1 MRRALAPVLYLTLTL
16 VMTNPLVLHLASAV
30 EDKQDALLNT
40 WIIAWVGHGLLTD
53 PLHLFQTNIFYP
65 YPNTLAFSETLIPQG
80 LLALPIS
87 LATGNTV
94 LGYNLVLLFS
104 FWLAAYAMYLFVFD
118 LVHHRGAALVAGTI
132 FAFNPYNLGNLA
144 QVQLLSF
151 GWLPL
156 ALLYLRKSIHNS
168 QFERGSRPLSVR
180 NSFLLG
186 LYFSIQSLASIY
198 YAFLSGIAVVL
209 LVIWSMADGWVR
221 AQRNRLAW
229 VPFFRRA
236 ATQLTFSAVVIAI
249 LVVPILLPYLQVQR
263 DLGFQRKV
271 EESEP
276 FSASLV
282 LYTEVSPQNALYGS
296 LLAPRPPIIAGG
308 YPLDNLFPGILPV
321 ILAVVGVVAARQ
333 DSKWLYIVLL
343 AIAFLLSLGPRL
355 FLAPTVGTSIT
366 LPYHWLYDAVSL
378 LHALRAPVRFDALV
392 MFALA
397 VLAGMGVTKLTM
409 NKEIAGLGICLLVSV
424 EYLAVPAANIVPV
437 PTGNAIPEYVR
448 WLAQQ
453 PHGTILELPMIAS
466 DPTKP
471 LLDLTTQYLTTYHW
485 QDTPDGY
492 SGFNPGKRGEI
503 AYEMQFFPNE
513 RSDALIRTLG
523 VQYLVVHSADL
534 PDWNTRRDAVNKT
547 AGLQLVKQFG
557 GDYVYRVEPRAEGR
571 QSMSARAYFPSPATP
586 GAGIIVYLIL
596 ENRDAHSVAVLPTDT
611 LQVEA
616 HWSDSSVQ
624 QVAAPLPLVTSTVSV
639 VPVRLK
645 APSRQGAWQVELRV
659 SSPAI
664 GIQNLKG
671 QIIVDDGEPAHQIVL
686 PARVLLS
693 SPVKPIYSPG
703 DQIELNLTWQPL
715 NKIDAYYS
723 ASVRVVDAKGI
734 KITGAQDRQPVRETM
749 LWVPGVVVPDRFD
762 LSLPRDLAPGEY
774 FVQLLLYQPEL
785 GMDALLL
792 DDANTPQ
799 EITVLGK
806 FIVK

>member
-1 MRRALAPVLYLTLTL
+1 
-16 VMTNPLVLHLASAV
+16 MTNPLVLHLASAV
-30 EDKQDALLNT
+30 EDRQDALLNT

-53 PLHLFQTNIFYP
+53 PLRLFQTNIFYP

-80 LLALPIS
+80 LLALPIN

-104 FWLAAYAMYLFVFD
+104 FWLAAYAMYLFTFD
-118 LVHHRGAALVAGTI
+118 LVHHRGAALIAGTI

-156 ALLYLRKSIHNS
+156 ALLYLKKLVHNS
-168 QFERGSRPLSVR
+168 QFANSSRHLSIR
-180 NSFLLG
+180 NSFLFG
-186 LYFSIQSLASIY
+186 LFFSIQSLASIY
-198 YAFLSGIAVVL
+198 YAFLSSIAVVL
-209 LVIWSMADGWVR
+209 YVIWYIADSWVN
-221 AQRNRLAW
+221 AQRVHLAW
-229 VPFFRRA
+229 LPFLRRA
-236 ATQLTFSAVVIAI
+236 AARLAFSLVIIAV

-276 FSASLV
+276 FSASLK
-282 LYTEVSPQNALYGS
+282 LYTEVSPQNTLYGN
-296 LLAPRPPIIAGG
+296 LLAPRPPIITGG
-308 YPLDNLFPGILPV
+308 YPLDNLFPGIVPV
-321 ILAVVGVVAARQ
+321 ILAVVGVVAAKR
-333 DSKWLYIVLL
+333 DSKWFYVVLL

-355 FLAPTVGTSIT
+355 FLTPMLGTSIT
-366 LPYHWLYDAVSL
+366 LPYRWLYDAVSL

-397 VLAGMGVTKLTM
+397 VLAGMGVTKLRM
-409 NKEIAGLGICLLVSV
+409 NKEIAGMGICLLISL
-424 EYLAVPAANIVPV
+424 EYLAVPAANITTV

-448 WLAQQ
+448 WLAVQ

-466 DPTKP
+466 DPAKS
-471 LLDLTTQYLTTYHW
+471 LLDLTTQYLSTFHW
-485 QDTPDGY
+485 QNSPDGY

-513 RSDALIRTLG
+513 RSDALVRALG
-523 VQYLVVHSADL
+523 VRYLVIHSADL

-547 AGLQLVKQFG
+547 AGLQLVQQFG
-557 GDYVYRVEPRAEGR
+557 GDYVYRVEPRALDP
-571 QSMSARAYFPSPATP
+571 QSMSARAYFPSPTTP
-586 GAGIIVYLIL
+586 GASIIVYLIL

-616 HWSDSSVQ
+616 HWSDASVQ
-624 QVAAPLPLVTSTVSV
+624 QVTAPLPLVTSTVSV
-639 VPVRLK
+639 VPVRLT
-645 APSRQGAWQVELRV
+645 APSRPGTWQVVLKV
-659 SSPAI
+659 SGPAI
-664 GIQNLKG
+664 GIQNLEG
-671 QIIVDDGEPAHQIVL
+671 QLTVDDGEPAHQIVL
-686 PARVLLS
+686 PARVQLDS
-693 SPVKPIYSPG
+693 SLKPNYSPG
-703 DQIELNLTWQPL
+703 DQVELNLTWQPL

-734 KITGAQDRQPVRETM
+734 KIAGAQDRQPVRETM
-749 LWVPGVVVPDRFD
+749 LWVPGVAVPDRFV

-774 FVQLLLYQPEL
+774 SVQLLLYQPEL
-785 GMDALLL
+785 GIDALLL
-792 DDANTPQ
+792 DDVDSPQ

-806 FIVK
+806 LAVK